1 MNGVGKNNE
10 SATALQCYSSKDAIE
25 MVKKKLKIYII
36 YIYNIFCPLF
46 RVLEH
51 LFWNCSTVAL

>member
-25 MVKKKLKIYII
+25 MVKKNLKIYYIYIYII
-36 YIYNIFCPLF
+36 YFALF
-46 RVLEH
+46 LGY
-51 LFWNCSTVAL
+51 LNTCFGTVAL